1 MNGSRWLQNALHR
14 VPAIATEPLNFRTF
28 LKALIKWT
36 LFLLVIYF
44 VGRALWQQFEQIEW
58 ATVQFRAWPV
68 AAAVVCML
76 GVSSVQMI
84 SYRMLLAAYA
94 HAPSW
99 LNMAAVAW
107 VPPLGKYVPGKI
119 ASIAGA
125 VYLLRRLDVP
135 PAVALSVVLVLDGL
149 AVVAGLI
156 TGAPL
161 LMWEPV
167 RQYLPSAWM
176 WCIAMIVGGIIV
188 LHPRVFGTLVNVAL
202 RRLKRPPLERLPSL
216 RCYIVPV
223 ICAFTQWLF
232 AGMALWFMTRAI
244 TDEVPITRLPLFV
257 SIAALAMTISYLAL
271 FAPGGLGVREEIYRR
286 TLTII
291 LGPQSALIVVA
302 MRLAQTL
309 VEILVASIGLLVLRS
324 MKRRVPGE
332 AAVLHEARQ
341 S

>member
-1 MNGSRWLQNALHR
+1 MSRR
-14 VPAIATEPLNFRTF
+14 VPLTTAETQAAFGGYF
-28 LKALIKWT
+28 KAFIKWT
-36 LFLLVIYF
+36 LFLLVVYF
-44 VGRALWQQFEQIEW
+44 VGRALWHQLQEIDW

-68 AAAVVCML
+68 IAAVVCLL

-94 HAPSW
+94 HAPDW
-99 LNMAAVAW
+99 LSMAAVAW

-125 VYLLRRLDVP
+125 VYLLRRFDVP

-161 LMWEPV
+161 LLWDPI
-167 RQYLPSAWM
+167 RQYLPSAWI
-176 WCIAMIVGGIIV
+176 WCLAMIIGGLVV
-188 LHPRVFGTLVNVAL
+188 LHPRTFGVLINFAL
-202 RRLKRPPLERLPSL
+202 RRLRRPPLQRMPSL
-216 RCYIVPV
+216 RYYIVPV
-223 ICAFTQWLF
+223 ICAFSQWFF
-232 AGMALWFMTRAI
+232 AGLALWFMTRAI
-244 TDEVPITRLPLFV
+244 TDEVPITRLPLFI

-286 TLTII
+286 TLTLI
-291 LGPQSALIVVA
+291 LGPQAALIVVA

-309 VEILVASIGLLVLRS
+309 VEIVVASLGLLVLRG
-324 MKRRVPGE
+324 MRRSA
-332 AAVLHEARQ
+332 AAVQAGAG